1 MRYLPVALVLGIAVC
16 TLAAPPAPDR
26 WVDFPVSYA
35 ADAPGVF
42 SADSLLDKPAG
53 RNGPVVVRDGHFYT
67 GDKRI
72 RFWGVNICF
81 SGCFPTHEQAERVAS
96 RLARFGVNCVR
107 FHHMDNSKFPRGIFA
122 DDKLETLSPE
132 ALDRLDYF
140 IAQLKKNG
148 IYANLNLHVSRTW
161 SKPHGWENA
170 DKLPQSFDKYLD
182 IFHPD
187 LIKAN
192 KQYATDLLTHVNK
205 YTGNAYAKEPAVAM
219 VEINNEDT
227 LFLWGGEQALAK
239 LPQPYAGML
248 NKLWND
254 WLVKKYGTREKLA
267 AAWNVGASPLGENL
281 LAGKWNVEAHNGA
294 RMTAKLADQVH
305 SLDISKLSGTDWH
318 AQYSCAGLKVKK
330 GQFYT
335 LTFTASASADRR
347 ISVAVAQAHDPW
359 HNLGFSSNFTISPNQ
374 SQQRF
379 GFVATADDDNGRVS
393 FSVGQAIG
401 QITLSNVQFREG
413 GQIGLEHT
421 EDPFAGKAVASHAPG
436 AATTAPRKADWFDFL
451 QQTDEAYFVGMK
463 DFLRND
469 LKVVAPIT
477 GTIGL
482 GPLGTLSQSK
492 MDFIDGHAYWEH
504 PHFPGRPWDP
514 KNWVI
519 NNKPMVD
526 NPKGATLWRLAA
538 LRVKGMPFTVTEYN
552 HSAPNEWQAECIP
565 MIATY
570 AALQDWDGIFL
581 FSYLHTDRYEPDRM
595 SSYFDIEGN
604 PLKRCMMPLGARVF
618 LGEAVQTG
626 GGGDSILLHKDQMLQ
641 HASASYNDVYRFL
654 SLTQKTDRLPNL
666 DNLDS
671 CFSIYFDADDVNG
684 MTPVPRLERRAQ
696 WFKSAR
702 PEGGA
707 YYRVADFC
715 ACAFVGLSVAKMP
728 GIYGF
733 DINTLES
740 PFASIMLVPSDPSKP
755 IKDADRLLLCA
766 LARGQNT
773 GMKWNDARTTVSDQ
787 WGKAPFQVELVKATV
802 ALPADY
808 TVRPLDPAG
817 KPLREFTTTNK
828 TLKLGEDPTVWY
840 ELIRK

>member
-1 MRYLPVALVLGIAVC
+1 MTRLTLSALILTCSTTVQAIPPVEKWI
-16 TLAAPPAPDR
+16 
-26 WVDFPVSYA
+26 DFPVSYA
-35 ADAPGVF
+35 PDAPGAF
-42 SADSLLDKPAG
+42 SADGLLDKPAG
-53 RNGPVVVRDGHFYT
+53 RLGPVVVKDGHFYT

-81 SGCFPTHEQAERVAS
+81 SGCFPTHEQAERVAA

-107 FHHMDNSKFPRGIFA
+107 FHHMDNARFPRGIFA

-205 YTGNAYAKEPAVAM
+205 YTGNPYAKEPAVAM

-239 LPQPYAGML
+239 LPEPYAGML
-248 NKLWND
+248 NKLWNQ
-254 WLVKKYGTREKLA
+254 WLVKKHGSREQLGA
-267 AAWNVGASPLGENL
+267 VWNVGASPLGQNL
-281 LAGKWNVEAHNGA
+281 LTGKWNVEAHNGA
-294 RMTAKLADQVH
+294 KMTAKLADQVH

-335 LTFTASASADRR
+335 LTFTVSASAERR
-347 ISVAVAQAHDPW
+347 ISVGVAQAHDPW
-359 HNLGFSSNFTISPNQ
+359 NNLGFSSNFTISPKE

-393 FSVGQAIG
+393 FSVGQAVG
-401 QITLSNVQFREG
+401 QVTLSNVQFREG
-413 GQIGLEHT
+413 GQVGLDEN
-421 EDPFAGKAVASHAPG
+421 EDPFSNKPVASHAPG
-436 AATTAPRKADWFDFL
+436 APTTAPRKADWFDFL

-463 DFLRND
+463 DFLRNE

-492 MDFIDGHAYWEH
+492 MDFIDGHSYWEH

-526 NPKGATLWRLAA
+526 NPKGATLWGLAA

-581 FSYLHTDRYEPDRM
+581 FSYLHSDRYEPDRM

-604 PLKRCMMPLGARVF
+604 PLKMCMMPLGARIF
-618 LGEAVQTG
+618 LGAAVAPAASERTFVLEKS
-626 GGGDSILLHKDQMLQ
+626 DMLK
-641 HASASYNDVYRFL
+641 HASASYNDVERFIDLMHKYNWLDTL
-654 SLTQKTDRLPNL
+654 SQRV
-666 DNLDS
+666 
-671 CFSIYFDADDVNG
+671 SISYGPLNEGA
-684 MTPVPRLERRAQ
+684 
-696 WFKSAR
+696 K
-702 PEGGA
+702 PEGRASPGA
-707 YYRVADFC
+707 TWEKLAAGQASYAVSGDRAVS
-715 ACAFVGLSVAKMP
+715 FVGLSAAKGP
-728 GIYGF
+728 GPIKS
-733 DINTLES
+733 IES
-740 PFASIMLVPSDPSKP
+740 PFASMILVSAHPSKP
-755 IKDADRLLLCA
+755 LAQADRLLLCA

-787 WGKAPFQVELVKATV
+787 WGKAPFQAEVVKATLT
-802 ALPADY
+802 LPADY
-808 TVRPLDPAG
+808 TVRPLDPSG
-817 KPLREFTTTNK
+817 KPLREFNTTNK

-840 ELIRK
+840 ELLRK

>member
-1 MRYLPVALVLGIAVC
+1 MTRL
-16 TLAAPPAPDR
+16 TLAAILLFSISVQAIPPVEK
-26 WVDFPVSYA
+26 WIDFPISYA
-35 ADAPGVF
+35 SDAPGAF
-42 SADSLLDKPAG
+42 AADGLLDKPAG
-53 RNGPVVVRDGHFYT
+53 RLGPVVARNGQFYT

-107 FHHMDNSKFPRGIFA
+107 FHHMDNAKFPRGIFA

-205 YTGNAYAKEPAVAM
+205 YTGNPYATEPAVAM

-239 LPQPYAGML
+239 LPQPYAGLL

-254 WLVKKYGTREKLA
+254 WLVKRHGSREQLGA
-267 AAWNVGASPLGENL
+267 VWNVGASPLGQNL
-281 LAGKWNVEAHNGA
+281 LTGKWNVEAHNGA
-294 RMTAKLADQVH
+294 KMTAKLADQVH

-347 ISVAVAQAHDPW
+347 ISVSVAQAHDPW
-359 HNLGFSSNFTISPNQ
+359 SNLGFSSNFAITPKQ

-379 GFVATADDDNGRVS
+379 GFVATTDDDNGRVS

-401 QITLSNVQFREG
+401 QVTLSNVQFREG
-413 GQIGLEHT
+413 GQIGLDEN
-421 EDPFAGKAVASHAPG
+421 EDPFSNKPVASHAPG
-436 AATTAPRKADWFDFL
+436 GPTTAPRKADWFDFL

-463 DFLRND
+463 DFLKND
-469 LKVVAPIT
+469 LKVAAPIT

-492 MDFIDGHAYWEH
+492 MDFIDGHSYWEH

-526 NPKGATLWRLAA
+526 NPKGATLWGLAA

-604 PLKRCMMPLGARVF
+604 PLKMCMMPLGARIF
-618 LGEAVQTG
+618 LGGAVEPAASERTFVLEK
-626 GGGDSILLHKDQMLQ
+626 GDMLK
-641 HASASYNDVYRFL
+641 HASASYNDVERFIDL
-654 SLTQKTDRLPNL
+654 MHKYNWLDTLNQRVSISYGAPPAGAKASGAGSVSAAWEKTAPGQATYAVSGDRAL
-666 DNLDS
+666 
-671 CFSIYFDADDVNG
+671 
-684 MTPVPRLERRAQ
+684 
-696 WFKSAR
+696 
-702 PEGGA
+702 
-707 YYRVADFC
+707 
-715 ACAFVGLSVAKMP
+715 AFVGLSAAKGP
-728 GIYGF
+728 NPITS
-733 DINTLES
+733 IES
-740 PFASIMLVPSDPSKP
+740 PFASIILVPSDPSKP
-755 IKDADRLLLCA
+755 LAQADRLLLCA

-773 GMKWNDARTTVSDQ
+773 GMTWNDAHTSVSDQ
-787 WGKAPFQVELVKATV
+787 WGKARFQVEAVKATL

-828 TLKLGEDPTVWY
+828 SLKLGEDPTVWY